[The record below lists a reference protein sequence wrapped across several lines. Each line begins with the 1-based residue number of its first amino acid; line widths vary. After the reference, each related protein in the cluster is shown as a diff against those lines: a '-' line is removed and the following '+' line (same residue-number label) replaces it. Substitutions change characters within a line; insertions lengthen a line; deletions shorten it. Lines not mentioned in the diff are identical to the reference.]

1 MRVRRNGLTADN
13 TTRWAYNISPS
24 LQKQKL
30 HIEENE
36 KFNLFFYP
44 YDNPVKRSVVIM
56 PIHISKSILFMSV
69 KMITLKFCTKKYFQI
84 SKFVYL

>member
-24 LQKQKL
+24 LQKHKL

-36 KFNLFFYP
+36 KFNLFFYS
-44 YDNPVKRSVVIM
+44 YDNPVTRSVVIM
-56 PIHISKSILFMSV
+56 SIHISKSILFMSV
-69 KMITLKFCTKKYFQI
+69 MMITLKCFLKKDVQI

>member
-1 MRVRRNGLTADN
+1 MDWPLITQHDGHIISLHP
-13 TTRWAYNISPS
+13 YKNI
-24 LQKQKL
+24 KL

-44 YDNPVKRSVVIM
+44 YDNPVKRGVVIM
-56 PIHISKSILFMSV
+56 SIHTSKSILFMSV
-69 KMITLKFCTKKYFQI
+69 MMITFKFYTKKYFQI